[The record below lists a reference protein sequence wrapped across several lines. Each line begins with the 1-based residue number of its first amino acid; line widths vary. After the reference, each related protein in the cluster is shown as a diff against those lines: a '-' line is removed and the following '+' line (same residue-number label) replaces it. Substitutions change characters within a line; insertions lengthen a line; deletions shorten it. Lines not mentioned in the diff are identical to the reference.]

1 MADKNTLFCD
11 YFDEWVDIYKRG
23 AVRDVTLKKYLLVSK
38 HLRKLFGDVRMEDID
53 RKKYQQLIND
63 FAVDHERTTVSDFIH
78 MVRSAVLDAVDD
90 GLIDKDPT
98 RRAVIKG
105 CEPRRSKRR
114 KFLDQF
120 QLQKLLESLKLGD
133 KPSWDWLIL
142 LIAKTGLR
150 YSEAL
155 ALTPND
161 FDFSK
166 MTLSVS
172 KTWDYK
178 AGGGFAR
185 TKNQSSVRNV
195 EMDWQ
200 LSMQMQSMCRDLD
213 QDRPIF
219 VIPGHSTY
227 NSTANDTLHRRCR
240 EAGVPEISI
249 HGLRHT
255 HASVLLASGV
265 STASVSS
272 RLGHSNISTTQKVY
286 LHVIKELE
294 RQDVSTIMRSMSSL
308 T

>member
-1 MADKNTLFCD
+1 MTSESLFVD
-11 YFDEWVDIYKRG
+11 YFDEWIDTYKRG
-23 AVRDVTLKKYLLVSK
+23 AVRPVTLRKYELVSR
-38 HLRKLFGDVRMEDID
+38 HLRDLMGDVRLCDLD
-53 RKKYQQLIND
+53 RKRYQQLIND
-63 FAVDHERTTVSDFIH
+63 FAENHERVTVADTMH
-78 MVRSAVLDAVDD
+78 MVRSAVLDAVDE
-90 GLIDKDPT
+90 GFIDRDPT

-105 CEPRRSKRR
+105 CEPKQRHR
-114 KFLDQF
+114 KKYLDQF
-120 QLQKLLESLKLGD
+120 QLQKLLEVLVLGD
-133 KPSWDWLIL
+133 EPSWDWLIL

-155 ALTPND
+155 AITPRD

-166 MTLSVS
+166 MTLSVN

-178 AGGGFAR
+178 SGGGFTK
-185 TKNQSSVRNV
+185 TKNYSSVRTV

-200 LSMQMQSMCRDLD
+200 LSMQMQGLCRGLD
-213 QDRPIF
+213 PERPIF
-219 VIPGHSTY
+219 VVPGRSTY
-227 NSTANDTLHRRCR
+227 NSTANDRLHKRCR
-240 EAGVPEISI
+240 EAEIPEISI

-255 HASVLLASGV
+255 HASILLASGV

-294 RQDVSTIMRSMSSL
+294 RQDVSAIMRSMSSL

>member
-1 MADKNTLFCD
+1 MATPDTPLCD
-11 YFDEWVDIYKRG
+11 YFDEWVDTYKRG
-23 AVRDVTLKKYLLVSK
+23 AVREVTLRKYVLASK
-38 HLRKLFGDVRMEDID
+38 HLRELAGDVALRDVN
-53 RKKYQQLIND
+53 RKRYQQIIND
-63 FAVDHERTTVSDFIH
+63 FARDHERATVADTMH
-78 MVRSAVLDAVDD
+78 MVRAAVLDAVDE
-90 GLIDKDPT
+90 GLIDRDPT

-105 CEPRRSKRR
+105 CEPRRMHR
-114 KFLDQF
+114 KKYLDQF
-120 QLQKLLESLKLGD
+120 QLQKLLESLRLGD
-133 KPSWDWLIL
+133 WPSWDWLIL

-155 ALTPND
+155 ALTPAD

-200 LSMQMQSMCRDLD
+200 LSMQMQNLCRDLD

-219 VIPGHSTY
+219 VMPGHSTY
-227 NSTANDTLHRRCR
+227 NSTANSVLHRRCR

>member
-1 MADKNTLFCD
+1 MATPETLIAD
-11 YFDEWVDIYKRG
+11 YFDEWVDTYKRG
-23 AVRDVTLKKYLLVSK
+23 AVRPVTLRKYELASRHIRELA
-38 HLRKLFGDVRMEDID
+38 GDVRLRDFD
-53 RKKYQQLIND
+53 RKRYQRLIND
-63 FAVDHERTTVSDFIH
+63 FAEDHERVTVADTMH
-78 MVRSAVLDAVDD
+78 MVRAAVLDAVDE
-90 GLIDKDPT
+90 GLIDRDPT

-105 CEPRRSKRR
+105 CEPKRMHRR
-114 KFLDQF
+114 KYLDQF
-120 QLQKLLESLKLGD
+120 QLQKLLEALKLGD
-133 KPSWDWLIL
+133 EPSWDWLIL

-155 ALTPND
+155 ALTPAD

-166 MTLSVS
+166 MALSVS

-178 AGGGFAR
+178 GGGGFAK
-185 TKNQSSVRNV
+185 TKNLSSVRTV

-200 LSMQMQSMCRDLD
+200 LSMQMQGLCRSLD
-213 QDRPIF
+213 PERPIF
-219 VIPGHSTY
+219 VRPGRSTY
-227 NSTANDTLHRRCR
+227 NSTANAVLHRRCR
-240 EAGVPEISI
+240 EAGVPEISV

-255 HASVLLASGV
+255 HASILLASGV

-294 RQDVSTIMRSMSSL
+294 RQDVSAIMRSMSSL